1 MGFKWE
7 PLLPNFLKLNV
18 DGIIFFYLQKARV
31 GVIVRDPQGSTILV
45 ASLSEKNVHYPK
57 AIESIVILRGLQLCL
72 HQGIPNLVIARDC
85 LLLFQ
90 AIMSSIEPLFLEIFS
105 WILES

>member
-7 PLLPNFLKLNV
+7 PPLPNFLKLNV
-18 DGIIFFYLQKARV
+18 NGIIFFYLQKARA
-31 GVIVRDPQGSTILV
+31 GVIVRDPQGSTILI
-45 ASLSEKNVHYPK
+45 ASLFEKNVHYPE
-57 AIESIVILRGLQLCL
+57 AIESIVILQGLQLCL

-85 LLLFQ
+85 LLLFE
-90 AIMSSIEPLFLEIFS
+90 AIMSLREPLFLKIFS